1 MFKHELCNETGPTP
15 YSPTPPAW
23 ADGAKILVKW
33 KIHRIWSNSLSF
45 DADFQVDLGY
55 GNEKAI
61 IYFREEIWT

>member
-1 MFKHELCNETGPTP
+1 MFKHELCNETGPPATP
-15 YSPTPPAW
+15 PPAW
-23 ADGAKILVKW
+23 AGGAKILVKW
-33 KIHRIWSNSLSF
+33 KIHRIWSISLSF